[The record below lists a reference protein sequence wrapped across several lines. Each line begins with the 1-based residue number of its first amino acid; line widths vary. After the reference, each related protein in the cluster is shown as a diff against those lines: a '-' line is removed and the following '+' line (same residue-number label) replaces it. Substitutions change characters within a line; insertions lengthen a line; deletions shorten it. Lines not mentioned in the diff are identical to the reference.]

1 MRRRVLI
8 AALAG
13 GTLLGRSSVQAQQS
27 VRMAR
32 IGYVAQY
39 SLATGS
45 RVFLETFLQGLRQR
59 GYVEGQNIIIESRDA
74 HGDFERVADLASEL
88 VRRDVDLIVVGN
100 TPMALAARR
109 ATTTVPIVVPVMGD
123 PVGDGLVASL
133 AQPGGNITGLTF
145 LGPELTVKR
154 LQLLKDILPG
164 LTRVA
169 VLWHPGA
176 YSERTTSEMLTT
188 AAAGARALNLQ
199 LRMTEVRGPAELD
212 DAFSTM
218 MADRSEALLVFP
230 SAMLYGERRRIVDFA
245 LRERLSLM
253 GIDRAFVEL
262 GGLISY
268 GANIRELFRQAAALV
283 DKILKGARPADLP
296 VEQPTEFELVLNLRT
311 AKMLGIVIPPSL
323 LARAD
328 EVIE

>member
-1 MRRRVLI
+1 MRRRALI
-8 AALAG
+8 AALAC
-13 GTLLGRSSVQAQQS
+13 GTLLGRSSAQAQQS

-39 SLATGS
+39 SLAAES
-45 RVFLETFLQGLRQR
+45 RVFFETFLQGLRQR

-88 VRRDVDLIVVGN
+88 VRRDVDLIVVAN

-133 AQPGGNITGLTF
+133 ARPGGNITGLTF
-145 LGPELTVKR
+145 LGPELTAKR
-154 LQLLKDILPG
+154 LQLLKDILPA

-176 YSERTTSEMLTT
+176 YSERTTSEMLTI
-188 AAAGARALNLQ
+188 AAAAARALNLQ
-199 LRMTEVRGPAELD
+199 LRLTEVRGPAELD
-212 DAFSTM
+212 GAFSTM

-230 SAMLYGERRRIVDFA
+230 SAMFYGERRRIVDFA

-253 GIDRAFVEL
+253 GIDRGFVEL

-268 GANIRELFRQAAALV
+268 GANIRELFREGTALV

-296 VEQPTEFELVLNLRT
+296 VEQPTKFELLLNLRT
-311 AKMLGIVIPPSL
+311 AKILGIAIPPSL